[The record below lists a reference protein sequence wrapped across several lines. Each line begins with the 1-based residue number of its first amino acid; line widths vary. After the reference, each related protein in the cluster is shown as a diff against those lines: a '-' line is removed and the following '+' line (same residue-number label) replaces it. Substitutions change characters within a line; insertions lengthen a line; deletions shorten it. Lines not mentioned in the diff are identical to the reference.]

1 MPGWYEH
8 EWRAYGYGFPAAGK
22 RLDMLDEGIQIM
34 RQLWTDGRATLAGE
48 HYQVGG
54 AICRPVPLQEDGI
67 PLWVAGGGE
76 KRNILDVFRRKSE
89 ILAAHCRDLGTD
101 FDSITRSANYNVV
114 VGASAAEVE
123 DRLGR
128 IADRYRRFAPAD
140 KVESSM
146 KAFRQSPTVG
156 TTEQVGEALQTPQDA
171 GMTYAICYFPEAA
184 HDTGNIELFEREV
197 MSALR

>member
-1 MPGWYEH
+1 
-8 EWRAYGYGFPAAGK
+8 
-22 RLDMLDEGIQIM
+22 
-34 RQLWTDGRATLAGE
+34 
-48 HYQVGG
+48 
-54 AICRPVPLQEDGI
+54 VPLQEDGI

-114 VGASAAEVE
+114 VGASAAEAE

-140 KVESSM
+140 KVLSSM

-156 TTEQVGEALQTPQDA
+156 TTEQVGEALQTLQDA
-171 GMTYAICYFPEAA
+171 GMTYAICYFPEAG